1 MDRIAIFPGSFDP
14 ITKGHE
20 NIILRASL
28 LFDKIIVAVGNNSDK
43 NSFFTLEQRVEFI
56 KQTFVTKSDI
66 EVDTYDGLT
75 VEYCK
80 RMNARFILRG
90 LRNSLDYEYE
100 KSISQLNRNLDSD
113 VDTVFLITSPEFA
126 AISSTI
132 VREIIANKGDVT
144 SFVPDNISL

>member
-20 NIILRASL
+20 NIILRASQ

-56 KQTFVTKSDI
+56 KQTFVTKSGI

-90 LRNSLDYEYE
+90 LRSSLD
-100 KSISQLNRNLDSD
+100 
-113 VDTVFLITSPEFA
+113 F
-126 AISSTI
+126 
-132 VREIIANKGDVT
+132 
-144 SFVPDNISL
+144 

>member
-56 KQTFVTKSDI
+56 KQTFVTKSGI

-90 LRNSLDYEYE
+90 LRNSLDFEYE

>member
-20 NIILRASL
+20 NIILRASQ

-56 KQTFVTKSDI
+56 KQTFVTKSGI

-80 RMNARFILRG
+80 KMNARFILRG
-90 LRNSLDYEYE
+90 LRSSLDFEYE
-100 KSISQLNRNLDSD
+100 KSISQLNRNLAGDI
-113 VDTVFLITSPEFA
+113 DTVFLITAPEFA

-132 VREIIANKGDVT
+132 VREILANKGDVT
-144 SFVPDNISL
+144 PFIPDNVSL

>member
-20 NIILRASL
+20 NIILRASH

-56 KQTFVTKSDI
+56 KQTFVTKSGI

-80 RMNARFILRG
+80 KMNARFILRG
-90 LRNSLDYEYE
+90 LRSSLDFEYE

-113 VDTVFLITSPEFA
+113 IDTVFLITSPEFA

-132 VREIIANKGDVT
+132 VREILANKGDVT
-144 SFVPDNISL
+144 PFIPDNVSL

>member
-20 NIILRASL
+20 NIILRASQ

-56 KQTFVTKSDI
+56 KQTFVTKSGI

-80 RMNARFILRG
+80 KMNARFILRG
-90 LRNSLDYEYE
+90 LRSSLDFEYE

-113 VDTVFLITSPEFA
+113 IDTVFLITSPEFA

-132 VREIIANKGDVT
+132 VREILANKGDVT
-144 SFVPDNISL
+144 PFIPDNVSL

>member
-20 NIILRASL
+20 NIILRASQ

-56 KQTFVTKSDI
+56 KQTFVTKSGI

-90 LRNSLDYEYE
+90 LRSSLDFEYE
-100 KSISQLNRNLDSD
+100 KSISQLNRNLAGDI
-113 VDTVFLITSPEFA
+113 DTVFLITAPEFA

-132 VREIIANKGDVT
+132 VREILANKGDVT
-144 SFVPDNISL
+144 PFIPDNVSL

>member
-56 KQTFVTKSDI
+56 KQTFVTKSGI

>member
-20 NIILRASL
+20 NIILRASQ
-28 LFDKIIVAVGNNSDK
+28 LFEKIIVAVGNNSDK

-56 KQTFVTKSDI
+56 KQTFVTKSGI

-90 LRNSLDYEYE
+90 LRSSLDFEYE
-100 KSISQLNRNLDSD
+100 KSISQLNRNLAGDI
-113 VDTVFLITSPEFA
+113 DTVFLITAPEFA

-132 VREIIANKGDVT
+132 VREILANKGDVT
-144 SFVPDNISL
+144 PFIPDNVSL

>member
-20 NIILRASL
+20 NIILRASQ

-56 KQTFVTKSDI
+56 KQTFVTKSSI

-90 LRNSLDYEYE
+90 LRSSLDFEYE
-100 KSISQLNRNLDSD
+100 KSISQLNRSLAGDI
-113 VDTVFLITSPEFA
+113 DTIFLITSPEFA

-132 VREIIANKGDVT
+132 VRDILANKGDVT
-144 SFVPDNISL
+144 PFIPDNVSL

>member
-20 NIILRASL
+20 NIILRASQ

-56 KQTFVTKSDI
+56 KQTFVTKSGI

-80 RMNARFILRG
+80 KMNARFILRG
-90 LRNSLDYEYE
+90 LRSSLDFEYE
-100 KSISQLNRNLDSD
+100 KSISQLNRNLDSNI
-113 VDTVFLITSPEFA
+113 DTVFLITSPEFA

-132 VREIIANKGDVT
+132 VREILANKGDVT
-144 SFVPDNISL
+144 PFIPDNVSL

>member
-20 NIILRASL
+20 NIILRASQ

-56 KQTFVTKSDI
+56 KQTFVTKSGI

-80 RMNARFILRG
+80 KMNARFILRG
-90 LRNSLDYEYE
+90 LRSSLDFEYE
-100 KSISQLNRNLDSD
+100 KSISQLNRNLDSNI
-113 VDTVFLITSPEFA
+113 DTVFLITAPEFA

-132 VREIIANKGDVT
+132 VREILANKGDVT
-144 SFVPDNISL
+144 PFIPDNVSL

>member
-90 LRNSLDYEYE
+90 LRNSLDFEYE

>member
-1 MDRIAIFPGSFDP
+1 MESIAIFPGSFDP

-20 NIILRASL
+20 NIILRASQ

-56 KQTFVTKSDI
+56 KQTFVTKSSI

-90 LRNSLDYEYE
+90 LRSSLDFEYE
-100 KSISQLNRNLDSD
+100 KSISQLNRSLAGDI
-113 VDTVFLITSPEFA
+113 DTIFLITSPEFA

-132 VREIIANKGDVT
+132 VRDILANKGDVT
-144 SFVPDNISL
+144 PFIPDNVSL